1 VQFSGS
7 IFYGDKDGLLQVTP
21 IPWDKEVHFRLPVKL
36 WRELMDSYYPG
47 VAWLCLERDAFD
59 RLHRYKT
66 EHGIPTWELALE
78 NLLRGVEEE
87 VKR

>member
-1 VQFSGS
+1 
-7 IFYGDKDGLLQVTP
+7 VTP